1 MSLFNIL
8 FIAAISCFFIGRVT
22 NMIMFTRLP
31 EQYRAG
37 FYQVMNP
44 FGRDGF
50 IQLVIVLILIALVL
64 QFTTISPIVM
74 GIVQIV
80 LTAAI
85 FTFRHIEVHKIL
97 GETNLP
103 RRYSSLFWVS
113 RIFTLVSFMA
123 FF

>member
-1 MSLFNIL
+1 MTIPSDF
-8 FIAAISCFFIGRVT
+8 
-22 NMIMFTRLP
+22 
-31 EQYRAG
+31 
-37 FYQVMNP
+37 
-44 FGRDGF
+44 
-50 IQLVIVLILIALVL
+50 
-64 QFTTISPIVM
+64 QFTTISPLIM

-97 GETNLP
+97 GEANLP

-123 FF
+123 FFLLLVVFLSLPA